1 MNLRKFQHINRS
13 IRLKTRQ
20 AKTIKE
26 QVFFLILWIFLTQ
39 RIRKI
44 LNVYKTLER
53 NNLKYFNKK
62 IIKIGEI
69 ADETF
74 KQVLRIAQDDGWS
87 LRNVN

>member
-1 MNLRKFQHINRS
+1 MNLRKFQHINGS
-13 IRLKTRQ
+13 IRLRTRQ

-62 IIKIGEI
+62 LIKIGEI

-74 KQVLRIAQDDGWS
+74 KQVLWIAQDGGWS